1 MTLRSM
7 LSRRASLPIVARVL
21 PLGFLLTIAV
31 GCSAPTAA
39 RADGHPLTLAVE
51 AGLKQGNATFD
62 HSSYDQLLRK
72 HVSETGSVSYTGLAK
87 ERKTLQQ
94 YIRSIE
100 RADFSKYGRE
110 ELLALIIN
118 AYNALT
124 LDWIIDN
131 WPLESIR
138 DTHKPWKEKR
148 HKVGGATVSLDFL
161 EHQLLRVPE
170 LFTEPRIH
178 FGVNCASKGCPPLR
192 NEAYVGSKVR
202 DQLEDAT
209 VKALRQKGQLE
220 VRDGRVWV
228 SMIFSWFGDD
238 FRRGESNL
246 ATFLIPRSPAP
257 AAEIL
262 RKEGEGSIRYLD
274 YDWSLN
280 GS

>member
-1 MTLRSM
+1 MALRPM
-7 LSRRASLPIVARVL
+7 CSRRSTRIAARVL
-21 PLGFLLTIAV
+21 PLGLLLTIAV

-51 AGLKQGNATFD
+51 AGLKEGKSTFD

-72 HVSETGSVSYTGLAK
+72 HVSETGAVSYTGLAK

-94 YIRSIE
+94 YIKSIE

-246 ATFLIPRSPAP
+246 ATFLIPRAPAP
-257 AAEIL
+257 AAKIL
-262 RKEGEGSIRYLD
+262 REEGEGSIRYLD

>member
-1 MTLRSM
+1 MARS
-7 LSRRASLPIVARVL
+7 LVRILPSHRVMPAA
-21 PLGFLLTIAV
+21 PLGLLLLIAV

-51 AGLKQGNATFD
+51 AGLKEGKETYD
-62 HSSYDQLLRK
+62 HSVYDRLLRK
-72 HVSETGSVSYTGLAK
+72 HVSATGTVSYTGLAGDRK
-87 ERKTLQQ
+87 ELQG
-94 YIRSIE
+94 YLKGLE

-110 ELLALIIN
+110 ELLALIMN

-124 LDWIIDN
+124 LDWILEN

-170 LFTEPRIH
+170 LFDEPRIH
-178 FGVNCASKGCPPLR
+178 FGVNCASIGCPPLR
-192 NEAYVGSKVR
+192 NEAYVGAKVR
-202 DQLEDAT
+202 NQLEDAA

-238 FRRGESNL
+238 FRRGDSDL
-246 ATFLIPRSPAP
+246 AKFLIPRVPAA